1 MVVTVIA
8 LIFFVMILVA
18 GNLAYWA
25 YKSQQE
31 ALDQE
36 LSRRIGTVASSDK
49 ADIFELQVKD
59 QLVEALGNY
68 GKQLDN
74 LLKQSGAQ
82 FTVTGLIQRMVA
94 AGIVGVLVS
103 FVVFRSVAAVVGL
116 GAALLPLM
124 YLNFVAG
131 RRARAISA
139 QLPDALDLIG
149 RSLQAGHGLSDSMRL
164 CAEEM
169 SMPVAAEF
177 GRIYEQHNLGK
188 DLRDCL
194 EEACQRNPQNFDL
207 KIFVSSVLLQRETGG
222 NLIEIITNIAKTIR
236 DRFMFM
242 NKVRAMTSE
251 AKFSALILGGL
262 PFAVAGMISFVNP
275 EYLRPLA
282 LDPMG
287 RFILYGAGT
296 LYGTGALLMRKV
308 SQIEV

>member
-1 MVVTVIA
+1 MVFTVIA
-8 LIFFVMILVA
+8 LFFFVMILVA

-31 ALDQE
+31 ALDNE
-36 LSRRIGTVASSDK
+36 LSRRIGTVADSDK

-59 QLVEALGNY
+59 QLVEALGRY
-68 GKQLDN
+68 GRDLDN
-74 LLKQSGAQ
+74 LLKQAGAM
-82 FTVTGLIQRMVA
+82 FTVTGLVQRMAV
-94 AGIVGVLVS
+94 AGIIGLVVA
-103 FVVFRSVAAVVGL
+103 FALFRSVLALTGLAA
-116 GAALLPLM
+116 AFLPLAF
-124 YLNFVAG
+124 LSWRAG
-131 RRARAISA
+131 SRARAISA

-149 RSLQAGHGLSDSMRL
+149 RSLQAGHGLSDSLRL

-194 EEACQRNPQNFDL
+194 EESCKRNPANFDL

-262 PFAVAGMISFVNP
+262 PFVVAGLISFVNP
-275 EYLRPLA
+275 EYLKPLGN
-282 LDPMG
+282 DSMG
-287 RFILYGAGT
+287 RFILYGAAF
-296 LYGTGALLMRKV
+296 LYMSGAVLMRKV

>member
-74 LLKQSGAQ
+74 LLKQAGAQ

-131 RRARAISA
+131 RRARSISSA
-139 QLPDALDLIG
+139 A
-149 RSLQAGHGLSDSMRL
+149 RSRRATGSPTRCGSARKRCRCPSPR
-164 CAEEM
+164 
-169 SMPVAAEF
+169 SSAAST
-177 GRIYEQHNLGK
+177 
-188 DLRDCL
+188 
-194 EEACQRNPQNFDL
+194 
-207 KIFVSSVLLQRETGG
+207 SST
-222 NLIEIITNIAKTIR
+222 
-236 DRFMFM
+236 
-242 NKVRAMTSE
+242 TS
-251 AKFSALILGGL
+251 
-262 PFAVAGMISFVNP
+262 
-275 EYLRPLA
+275 
-282 LDPMG
+282 
-287 RFILYGAGT
+287 
-296 LYGTGALLMRKV
+296 
-308 SQIEV
+308 

>member
-8 LIFFVMILVA
+8 LFFFVMILAA

-36 LSRRIGTVASSDK
+36 LSRRIGTVADSDK

-59 QLVEALGNY
+59 QLVEALGHY
-68 GKQLDN
+68 GKDLDN
-74 LLKQSGAQ
+74 LLKQSGAM

-94 AGIVGVLVS
+94 AGIVGLVVA
-103 FVVFRSVAAVVGL
+103 FILFRSVLALTGLAA
-116 GAALLPLM
+116 AFLPLL
-124 YLNFVAG
+124 YLSWTAG

-194 EEACQRNPQNFDL
+194 EEACARNPANFDL

-262 PFAVAGMISFVNP
+262 PFVVAGLISFVNP
-275 EYLRPLA
+275 EYLKPLVT
-282 LDPMG
+282 DPLG
-287 RFILYGAGT
+287 RFVLYGSMG
-296 LYGTGALLMRKV
+296 LYMSGALLMRKV

>member
-8 LIFFVMILVA
+8 ILFFVMILVA

-82 FTVTGLIQRMVA
+82 FTVTGLVQRMVA
-94 AGIVGVLVS
+94 AGIVGVVVS
-103 FVVFRSVAAVVGL
+103 FVVFRSVAALVGL
-116 GAALLPLM
+116 GAAFLPLM
-124 YLNFVAG
+124 YLNWVAG

-194 EEACQRNPQNFDL
+194 EEACARNPANFDL

-275 EYLRPLA
+275 EYLKPLA

-296 LYGTGALLMRKV
+296 LYGSGALLMRKV

>member
-1 MVVTVIA
+1 MIVTIIA
-8 LIFFVMILVA
+8 LVFFVMILVA

-25 YKSQQE
+25 YRSQQA

-74 LLKQSGAQ
+74 LLKQAGAQ
-82 FTVTGLIQRMVA
+82 FTVTGLVQRMVA
-94 AGIVGVLVS
+94 AGIVGLIVF
-103 FVVFRSVAAVVGL
+103 FVVFRSVAAIVGL
-116 GAALLPLM
+116 GAAFLPLM
-124 YLNFVAG
+124 YLNFIAG

-194 EEACQRNPQNFDL
+194 EEACARNPQNFDL

-275 EYLRPLA
+275 EYLKPLA
-282 LDPMG
+282 LDPLG
-287 RFILYGAGT
+287 RMVLYGAGT
-296 LYGTGALLMRKV
+296 LYGSGALLMSKV
-308 SQIEV
+308 SKIEV

>member
-1 MVVTVIA
+1 MVVAVIA
-8 LIFFVMILVA
+8 IFFFVMILVA

-31 ALDQE
+31 ALDHE
-36 LSRRIGTVASSDK
+36 LSRRIGTVAESDK

-68 GKQLDN
+68 GKKLDN

-82 FTVTGLIQRMVA
+82 FTVTGLVQRMAA
-94 AGIVGVLVS
+94 AGIVGVVVAFL
-103 FVVFRSVAAVVGL
+103 VFRSVLALVGL
-116 GAALLPLM
+116 AAAFVPLM
-124 YLNFVAG
+124 YLNWKAG
-131 RRARAISA
+131 SRARAISA

-194 EEACQRNPQNFDL
+194 EEACARNPANFDL

-275 EYLRPLA
+275 EYLKPLGA
-282 LDPMG
+282 DPLG
-287 RFILYGAGT
+287 RFVLGGAAT
-296 LYGTGALLMRKV
+296 LYMTGALLMRKV

>member
-1 MVVTVIA
+1 MLFATIA
-8 LIFFVMILVA
+8 AIFFVMMLLA
-18 GNLAYWA
+18 TNLIYWA
-25 YKSQQE
+25 YRSRQE
-31 ALDQE
+31 AEDLE
-36 LSRRIGTVASSDK
+36 LSRRIGTVADSDK

-68 GKQLDN
+68 GRNLDN

-82 FTVTGLIQRMVA
+82 FTVTGLVQRMVGSA
-94 AGIVGVLVS
+94 IIGLIVAY
-103 FVVFRSVAAVVGL
+103 VVFKSIVALVGL
-116 GAALLPLM
+116 AAAFLPIV
-124 YLNFVAG
+124 YLSSKASS
-131 RRARAISA
+131 RAKAISA

-177 GRIYEQHNLGK
+177 GRVYEQHNLGK

-236 DRFMFM
+236 DRFVFM

-262 PFAVAGMISFVNP
+262 PFAVATMIQIVNP
-275 EYLRPLA
+275 VYLTPLFTDSA
-282 LDPMG
+282 G
-287 RFILYGAGT
+287 RIVLYGAAS
-296 LYGTGALLMRKV
+296 LYCSGALLMRRV

>member
-8 LIFFVMILVA
+8 LVFFVMILVA

-74 LLKQSGAQ
+74 LLKQAGAQ

-94 AGIVGVLVS
+94 AG
-103 FVVFRSVAAVVGL
+103 VVVVL

-207 KIFVSSVLLQRETGG
+207 KIFVS
-222 NLIEIITNIAKTIR
+222 
-236 DRFMFM
+236 
-242 NKVRAMTSE
+242 
-251 AKFSALILGGL
+251 
-262 PFAVAGMISFVNP
+262 
-275 EYLRPLA
+275 
-282 LDPMG
+282 
-287 RFILYGAGT
+287 
-296 LYGTGALLMRKV
+296 
-308 SQIEV
+308 